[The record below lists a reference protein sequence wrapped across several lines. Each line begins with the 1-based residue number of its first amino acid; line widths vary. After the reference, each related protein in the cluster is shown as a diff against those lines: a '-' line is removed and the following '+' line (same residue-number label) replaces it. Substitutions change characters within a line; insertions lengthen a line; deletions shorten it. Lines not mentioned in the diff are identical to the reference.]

1 MPNKNYTRYSNQR
14 PKNHRDSEEIK
25 ERNPLIDEVV
35 YAIEVKDDPV
45 VAKVTKK
52 AGVIANCD
60 RLNIRKGPSVDTEIL
75 AVVDRG
81 TKVVV
86 EPISNNEFYKVYVE
100 SGIEGYAM
108 KAYIALR
115 G

>member
-1 MPNKNYTRYSNQR
+1 MSNKNYTKYSNQR

-25 ERNPLIDEVV
+25 EHNPLTAEVV
-35 YAIEVKDDPV
+35 YAIEVKDEPV
-45 VAKVTKK
+45 MPKVTKK

-60 RLNIRKGPSVDTEIL
+60 RLNIRKGSSVDTEIL
-75 AVVDRG
+75 AVLDRG
-81 TKVVV
+81 SKVVV
-86 EPISNNEFYKVYVE
+86 EPTSNNEFYKVYAE